1 VHGWLSRLEKIRIR
15 GFLPAAPTGFGR
27 SHYFLCDEQAAAP
40 SHVCSGVPVDSLLH
54 LGLGLGELIGYL
66 FGPGESLLK
75 VD

>member
-1 VHGWLSRLEKIRIR
+1 M
-15 GFLPAAPTGFGR
+15 
-27 SHYFLCDEQAAAP
+27 Y
-40 SHVCSGVPVDSLLH
+40 CSGVPVDSLLH